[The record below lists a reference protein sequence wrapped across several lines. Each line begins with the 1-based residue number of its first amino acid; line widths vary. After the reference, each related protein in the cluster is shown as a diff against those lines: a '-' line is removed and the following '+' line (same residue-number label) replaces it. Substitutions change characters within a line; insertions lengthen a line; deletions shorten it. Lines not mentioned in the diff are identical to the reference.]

1 MVTNDELHYLLYS
14 IPKDV
19 DYTTIIEELDFQDMP
34 PERINKLLDIIN
46 HENFFKFH
54 DTLKAAG
61 ILCSI
66 GIDKGFEYI
75 KDLIL
80 NKKYNNDGRGELSN
94 EDYEYLLYVIK
105 SYLTSQSTFG
115 NEIKARGKIYPC
127 VKEIIRLSKVK
138 KISISR
144 FYWIID
150 EMKYD
155 EYIPLIKDYL
165 MYIIHDYNN
174 RYWDIYDA
182 STLLLKLD
190 PKFVIELFNRNNL
203 LLSDF
208 KLSISDLPNN

>member
-1 MVTNDELHYLLYS
+1 MIYYIL

-46 HENFFKFH
+46 HEKFFKFH

-127 VKEIIRLSKVK
+127 VKEIRLSKVK
-138 KISISR
+138 KLV
-144 FYWIID
+144 FQ
-150 EMKYD
+150 
-155 EYIPLIKDYL
+155 
-165 MYIIHDYNN
+165 
-174 RYWDIYDA
+174 
-182 STLLLKLD
+182 
-190 PKFVIELFNRNNL
+190 
-203 LLSDF
+203 DF
-208 KLSISDLPNN
+208 IG